1 MNSSQQSSSLRTS
14 KFLNSANG
22 RQLGTSCCVDSNFL
36 ILDRGKKVLSV
47 NKVGTIA
54 AGIYVVGR
62 AYISALKSRPWKTR
76 HS

>member
-1 MNSSQQSSSLRTS
+1 MNSSQQSSSLRT

-22 RQLGTSCCVDSNFL
+22 KQLGTSCCVNSNFL
-36 ILDRGKKVLSV
+36 ILDRWKKVLSA
-47 NKVGTIA
+47 NKVGTMA

-62 AYISALKSRPWKTR
+62 AYISASNSRPWKTR